1 VAGIVVVSA
10 LAGSVPAMFL
20 VESDA
25 PGFRVSPMPGLDL
38 TRRVGVTAF
47 DATPAVLLVQGADAA
62 AALDRA
68 EHEFLLATA
77 AEAVG
82 GIDWCVDAAV
92 MYAKDRE
99 QFGRPI
105 ASFEAV
111 AHACVDM
118 LAAFQ
123 EVSEV
128 ARYAAVADVEDT
140 AEAPTVARVAAL
152 RAGQAYRGVTE
163 VAIHL
168 FGGIGSTQEH
178 GAHLYYRRAWAAERL
193 FGGPRAHRAA
203 LTDRTGL

>member
-1 VAGIVVVSA
+1 
-10 LAGSVPAMFL
+10 
-20 VESDA
+20 
-25 PGFRVSPMPGLDL
+25 MPGLDL

-68 EHEFLLATA
+68 EREFLLATA

-118 LAAFQ
+118 LTAFQ
-123 EVSEV
+123 EVSEAAATPRSPTSK
-128 ARYAAVADVEDT
+128 ARPTPRPRPGWPRCGPGRRTAA
-140 AEAPTVARVAAL
+140 
-152 RAGQAYRGVTE
+152 
-163 VAIHL
+163 
-168 FGGIGSTQEH
+168 
-178 GAHLYYRRAWAAERL
+178 
-193 FGGPRAHRAA
+193 
-203 LTDRTGL
+203 